1 MKKSLNNQFIR
12 IEADSKGAASIFLFN
27 RRKKL
32 YKVIYFGKNGGYKE
46 WRVMRMKRFVSL
58 LVTSLLL
65 TSLWGPSAFAAEEK
79 KSADIVSNVKS
90 AILIERDTGAVLF
103 EKNSKDELPP
113 ASMTKV
119 MTMLLIMEA
128 IDKGKLT
135 WNEKVRASEYA
146 ASMGGSQIF
155 LEPGE
160 EMTTKEMLRGIAIGS
175 GNDASVAMA
184 ERIAGSEEA
193 FVDMMNDKA
202 KELGLKHTF
211 FKNTTGL
218 PVSGHYSTAADM
230 AIMAKELLKYEDI
243 TKFTGMYEAYLREN
257 TDKKFWLVNTNKL
270 VRFYPG
276 VDGLKTGFTAEAKYC
291 LTATAQ
297 KDGMRV
303 IAVVFGAPTSK
314 ERNAQVT
321 KMLDYAFSQYKTHP
335 MFKRNQIIGEAKI
348 SKGKDKTVEA
358 VTSEPLSLLTKKG
371 EKTENVKQKV
381 VMTKNLKAPIAKG
394 DQVGTIQLIQDG
406 KVILESPIVAKKA
419 VKEAGWWTLYKRSF
433 GMFTKA
439 GK

>member
-1 MKKSLNNQFIR
+1 
-12 IEADSKGAASIFLFN
+12 
-27 RRKKL
+27 
-32 YKVIYFGKNGGYKE
+32 
-46 WRVMRMKRFVSL
+46 MKRFVSFIVTTFL
-58 LVTSLLL
+58 LS
-65 TSLWGPSAFAAEEK
+65 SLWIPSAFAAEEK
-79 KSADIVSNVKS
+79 KNADIVSNVKS
-90 AILIERDTGAVLF
+90 AILIERDTGTVLY
-103 EKNSKDELPP
+103 EKNSNEELPP
-113 ASMTKV
+113 ASMTKI

-128 IDKGKLT
+128 IDQGKLS

-160 EMTTKEMLRGIAIGS
+160 EMTAKEMLRGIAIGS

-193 FVDMMNDKA
+193 FVDMMNAKA
-202 KELGLKHTF
+202 KELGLKHTH

-218 PVSGHYSTAADM
+218 PVNGHYSTAADM
-230 AIMAKELLKYEDI
+230 AMMGKELLKYENI

-321 KMLDYAFSQYKTHP
+321 KMLNFAFAQYQTHP
-335 MFKRNQIIGEAKI
+335 MFKRNQTIGLAKV
-348 SKGKDKTVEA
+348 SKGKDKNVNA
-358 VTSEPLSLLTKKG
+358 VTSEPISILTKKG
-371 EKTENVKQKV
+371 EKTQDVKQKV
-381 VMTKNLKAPIAKG
+381 TMAKNLKAPITKG
-394 DQVGTIQLIQDG
+394 DQVGTIQLMKNG
-406 KVILESPIVAKKA
+406 KVILESPLVASKS
-419 VKEAGWWTLYKRSF
+419 VKEAGWWTMYKRAF
-433 GMFTKA
+433 GMFTKS

>member
-1 MKKSLNNQFIR
+1 
-12 IEADSKGAASIFLFN
+12 
-27 RRKKL
+27 
-32 YKVIYFGKNGGYKE
+32 
-46 WRVMRMKRFVSL
+46 MKRLVSL
-58 LVTSLLL
+58 MMISILA
-65 TSLWGPSAFAAEEK
+65 TSLWIPSAFAEEK
-79 KSADIVSNVKS
+79 KSAELVSNVRS
-90 AILIERDTGAVLF
+90 AILIERDTGTVLY
-103 EKNSKDELPP
+103 EKNSKEELPP

-135 WNEKVRASEYA
+135 WNEKVRTSEHA

-155 LEPGE
+155 LETGE
-160 EMTTKEMLRGIAIGS
+160 EMTTKEMLKGIAIGS
-175 GNDASVAMA
+175 GNDAAVAMA
-184 ERIAGSEEA
+184 ERISGSEEA
-193 FVDMMNDKA
+193 FVEKMNEKA

-218 PVSGHYSTAADM
+218 PVSGHFSSAYDM
-230 AIMAKELLKYEDI
+230 AIMAKELLKYEEI
-243 TKFTGMYEAYLREN
+243 TKFTGMYESYLREN
-257 TDKKFWLVNTNKL
+257 TDNKFWLVNTNKL

-314 ERNAQVT
+314 DRNAQVT
-321 KMLDYAFSQYKTHP
+321 KMLNYAFSQYQTHP
-335 MFKRNQIIGEAKI
+335 MFKRNQEIGSAHV
-348 SKGKDKTVEA
+348 SKGKEKTVAA

-371 EKTENVKQKV
+371 EKTVGIKQKIILN
-381 VMTKNLKAPIAKG
+381 KDINAPVNKG
-394 DQVGTIQLIQDG
+394 DRVGTVKLIKDG
-406 KVILESPIVAKKA
+406 KVILESPLVANKN

>member
-1 MKKSLNNQFIR
+1 
-12 IEADSKGAASIFLFN
+12 
-27 RRKKL
+27 
-32 YKVIYFGKNGGYKE
+32 
-46 WRVMRMKRFVSL
+46 MRMKRYISL
-58 LVTSLLL
+58 LVIALLL
-65 TSLWGPSAFAAEEK
+65 TSVWIPTVSAEEK
-79 KSADIVSNVKS
+79 PSTDITENVRS
-90 AILIERDTGAVLF
+90 AILIERDTGQILY
-103 EKNSKDELPP
+103 EKNSNEELPP
-113 ASMTKV
+113 ASMTKI

-128 IDKGKLT
+128 IDQGKLK
-135 WNEKVRASEYA
+135 WDESVRTSEYA

-160 EMTTKEMLRGIAIGS
+160 EMTVKQMLQGIAIGS

-184 ERIAGSEEA
+184 EKIAGSEEA
-193 FVDMMNDKA
+193 FVDMMNNKV
-202 KELGLKHTF
+202 KELGLKNTT

-218 PVSGHYSTAADM
+218 PGSGHYSSAHDM

-243 TKFTGMYEAYLREN
+243 TKFTGTYEAYLREN

-276 VDGLKTGFTAEAKYC
+276 VDGLKTGFTGEAKYC

-321 KMLDYAFSQYKTHP
+321 KMLNYAFAQYQTHP
-335 MFKRNQIIGEAKI
+335 MFKRNQVIGNAHV
-348 SKGKDKTVEA
+348 SKGKEKKVEA

-371 EKTENVKQKV
+371 EKTEDVKQKISLN
-381 VMTKNLKAPIAKG
+381 KNLDAPINKG
-394 DQVGTIQLIQDG
+394 DKVGTIKLVKDG
-406 KVILESPIVAKKA
+406 KVILESELVAKND
-419 VKEAGWWTLYKRSF
+419 VKEASWWTLYKRSF

>member
-1 MKKSLNNQFIR
+1 
-12 IEADSKGAASIFLFN
+12 
-27 RRKKL
+27 
-32 YKVIYFGKNGGYKE
+32 
-46 WRVMRMKRFVSL
+46 MKRFVSL
-58 LVTSLLL
+58 IVTIFLL
-65 TSLWGPSAFAAEEK
+65 TSLWSTSAFAAEEK
-79 KSADIVSNVKS
+79 KNADIVNNVKS
-90 AILIERDTGAVLF
+90 AILIERDTGKVLY
-103 EKNSKDELPP
+103 EKNGNEELPP
-113 ASMTKV
+113 ASMTKI

-128 IDKGKLT
+128 VDKGKLT
-135 WNEKVRASEYA
+135 WNEKIRASEYA

-193 FVDMMNDKA
+193 FVDMMNDKV

-218 PVSGHYSTAADM
+218 PVSGHFSTANDM

-297 KDGMRV
+297 KNGMRV

-321 KMLDYAFSQYKTHP
+321 KMLNYAFNQYQTHP
-335 MFKRNQIIGEAKI
+335 MYKRNQIIAKARI
-348 SKGKDKTVEA
+348 SKGQEKSIKA
-358 VTSEPLSLLTKKG
+358 VTSEPISLLTKKG
-371 EKTENVKQKV
+371 EKTEDVKQKIKIN
-381 VMTKNLKAPIAKG
+381 KNLQAPINKG
-394 DQVGTIQLIQDG
+394 DKIGTIQLIKDG
-406 KVILESPIVAKKA
+406 KVFVESPLLASGT

-433 GMFTKA
+433 GMFTKS

>member
-1 MKKSLNNQFIR
+1 
-12 IEADSKGAASIFLFN
+12 
-27 RRKKL
+27 
-32 YKVIYFGKNGGYKE
+32 
-46 WRVMRMKRFVSL
+46 MKRFVSL
-58 LVTSLLL
+58 LMTSLLL
-65 TSLWGPSAFAAEEK
+65 TCLFSPSAFAAEEK
-79 KSADIVSNVKS
+79 KSSEVVSNVKS
-90 AILIERDTGAVLF
+90 AILIERDTGKVLY
-103 EKNSKDELPP
+103 EKNSKEELPP
-113 ASMTKV
+113 ASMTKI

-135 WNEKVRASEYA
+135 WNEKIRTSEYA

-193 FVDMMNDKA
+193 FVDKMNEKA

-218 PVSGHYSTAADM
+218 PVSGHFSSASDM
-230 AIMAKELLKYEDI
+230 AMMAKELLKYDEI

-321 KMLDYAFSQYKTHP
+321 KMLNYAFSQYQTHP
-335 MFKRNQIIGEAKI
+335 MFKRNQTVGQAKV
-348 SKGKDKTVEA
+348 SKGQEKSVEA

-371 EKTENVKQKV
+371 EMTVDVKQKIV
-381 VMTKNLKAPIAKG
+381 LQKNLKAPISKG
-394 DQVGTIQLIQDG
+394 DKVGSIKLIKDG
-406 KVILESPIVAKKA
+406 KVILESPIVARKE
-419 VKEAGWWTLYKRSF
+419 VKEAGWWKLYKRSF

-439 GK
+439 GQ

>member
-1 MKKSLNNQFIR
+1 M
-12 IEADSKGAASIFLFN
+12 G
-27 RRKKL
+27 
-32 YKVIYFGKNGGYKE
+32 
-46 WRVMRMKRFVSL
+46 MKRFVSFIVTTFL
-58 LVTSLLL
+58 LS
-65 TSLWGPSAFAAEEK
+65 SLWIPSAFAAEEK
-79 KSADIVSNVKS
+79 KNADIVSNVKS
-90 AILIERDTGAVLF
+90 AILIERDTGTVLY
-103 EKNSKDELPP
+103 EKNSNEELPP
-113 ASMTKV
+113 ASMTKI

-128 IDKGKLT
+128 IDQGKLS

-160 EMTTKEMLRGIAIGS
+160 EMTAKEMLRGIAIGS

-193 FVDMMNDKA
+193 FVDMMNAKA
-202 KELGLKHTF
+202 KELGLKHTH

-218 PVSGHYSTAADM
+218 PVNGHYSTAADM
-230 AIMAKELLKYEDI
+230 AMMGKELLKYENI

-321 KMLDYAFSQYKTHP
+321 KMLNFAFAQYQTHP
-335 MFKRNQIIGEAKI
+335 MFKRNQTIGLAKV
-348 SKGKDKTVEA
+348 SKGKDKNVNA
-358 VTSEPLSLLTKKG
+358 VTSEPISILTKKG
-371 EKTENVKQKV
+371 EKTQDVKQKV
-381 VMTKNLKAPIAKG
+381 TMAKNLKAPITKG
-394 DQVGTIQLIQDG
+394 DQVGTIQLMKNG
-406 KVILESPIVAKKA
+406 KVILESPLVASKS
-419 VKEAGWWTLYKRSF
+419 VKEAGWWTMYKRAF
-433 GMFTKA
+433 GMFTKS

>member
-1 MKKSLNNQFIR
+1 
-12 IEADSKGAASIFLFN
+12 
-27 RRKKL
+27 
-32 YKVIYFGKNGGYKE
+32 
-46 WRVMRMKRFVSL
+46 MKRIVSL
-58 LVTSLLL
+58 LMISCLLSSVWL
-65 TSLWGPSAFAAEEK
+65 PSALAQEEK
-79 KSADIVSNVKS
+79 SSVELVNNVKS
-90 AILIERDTGAVLF
+90 AILIERDTGNVLY
-103 EKNSKDELPP
+103 EKNSNVKLPP
-113 ASMTKV
+113 ASMTKI

-128 IDKGKLT
+128 LDKGKLT
-135 WNEKVRASEYA
+135 WNEKIRTSEYA

-184 ERIAGSEEA
+184 ERIGGSEDA
-193 FVDMMNDKA
+193 FVQMMNDKA
-202 KELGLKHTF
+202 KKLGLKNTF

-218 PVSGHYSTAADM
+218 PVGGHYSTASDM

-243 TKFTGMYEAYLREN
+243 TKFTGMYESYLREN

-291 LTATAQ
+291 LTATAE
-297 KDGMRV
+297 KNGMRV

-321 KMLDYAFSQYKTHP
+321 KMLDYAFSQYQTHP
-335 MFKRNQIIGEAKI
+335 MFKRNQSVGEVHV
-348 SKGKDKTVEA
+348 SKGAEKNVGA

-371 EKTENVKQKV
+371 EKIRNIQRKIIFQ
-381 VMTKNLKAPIAKG
+381 KNLNAPIHKG
-394 DQVGTIQLIQDG
+394 DQVGTIKFING
-406 KVILESPIVAKKA
+406 EKVVLESPLVAKNDVA
-419 VKEAGWWTLYKRSF
+419 EAGWWTLYKRAF

-439 GK
+439 GR